1 MQIVYAVF
9 SCRVQDTAT
18 GADGVALTEL
28 PRLFDNNKKF
38 CYNIYR
44 KRKEV
49 FYMNNF
55 NNFDLYPQVEEFYD
69 DAEYWEAIMNEEVY
83 NDEG

>member
-1 MQIVYAVF
+1 MI
-9 SCRVQDTAT
+9 TAAIQSNVT
-18 GADGVALTEL
+18 LDWIKETLTEL
-28 PRLFDNNKKF
+28 PQLFDNDKKF

-55 NNFDLYPQVEEFYD
+55 DDFDLYPQVEEFYN
-69 DAEYWEAIMNEEVY
+69 DAEYWEAIMNEEMY

>member
-1 MQIVYAVF
+1 MIIAVIE
-9 SCRVQDTAT
+9 SNAILDWIKE
-18 GADGVALTEL
+18 ALTEL
-28 PRLFDNNKKF
+28 LHLFDNNKKF

-55 NNFDLYPQVEEFYD
+55 DDFDLGLQVEEFYN
-69 DAEYWEAIMNEEVY
+69 DAEYWGAIMNEKVY
-83 NDEG
+83 DDER